1 MYKTMDLLEKTKRF
15 DLYDDE
21 DYDEVVEYTFE
32 PDEDVF
38 SIKRGDDGVFD
49 VTGKS
54 LKKIFDMTDF
64 TKDQSV
70 KRFSR
75 ILRSLG
81 IDARLRDNGVKNGD
95 TVRIHNYEFEF
106 LD

>member
-1 MYKTMDLLEKTKRF
+1 
-15 DLYDDE
+15 
-21 DYDEVVEYTFE
+21 
-32 PDEDVF
+32 
-38 SIKRGDDGVFD
+38 
-49 VTGKS
+49 
-54 LKKIFDMTDF
+54 MTDF

-81 IDARLRDNGVKNGD
+81 IDARLRENGVKNGD
-95 TVRIHNYEFEF
+95 TVRIFMYEFEF